1 MKTII
6 SIIVAIIFSVSAMA
20 APSKAEAWVWFVAKK
35 LLNSAKPTPKPKK
48 SSWESDNK
56 YSQGWTNGDKSD
68 PDWKQLNY
76 REKDWYN

>member
-6 SIIVAIIFSVSAMA
+6 SIIIAIIFSISAMA
-20 APSKAEAWVWFVAKK
+20 APSKAEAWVWLVAKK
-35 LLNSAKPTPKPKK
+35 LVKSVKPAPKPKK
-48 SSWESDNK
+48 SWWESEGKN
-56 YSQGWTNGDKSD
+56 SRGWTNGDKSD